1 MENREKYLSAT
12 RILSRLSIEKMIFS
26 LYSLLENLEVSKKL
40 SIFAVMKKE
49 FGKWLLDIAKYMVT
63 GLLLSTI
70 FADMQEPIIVYMVAL
85 LSLVLLI
92 TGLGVI
98 YHSEQEE
105 SIKRKKGNKK

>member
-1 MENREKYLSAT
+1 
-12 RILSRLSIEKMIFS
+12 
-26 LYSLLENLEVSKKL
+26 
-40 SIFAVMKKE
+40 
-49 FGKWLLDIAKYMVT
+49 
-63 GLLLSTI
+63 
-70 FADMQEPIIVYMVAL
+70 MVAL